1 MKVINKIASLL
12 LMSAVIFSSCDNKA
26 GGDDVNLND
35 VLYISSDKN
44 VIQSNDTDAAVFTA
58 VINEKDV
65 TAETVF
71 YLVEGEQMTPLAGN
85 MLKVSKAG
93 VYSVKASYK
102 TFITTEAVTVNAIN
116 MEVPAPVEES
126 AADAVKTSF
135 VHRAFLNQ
143 YTGTGCGYC
152 PGMIRA
158 LRKAFE
164 DPETAD
170 MAVLAAVHSYGA
182 GDPAYIGSPRSQSYP
197 YLHIDMVQGFTYDM
211 DPYAEMGV
219 LKNALKERTASPA
232 KVGIAANPIY
242 KDGVLVV
249 TVSVKAANDG
259 EYNLGVWFLQDN
271 VYGQQTDNIGIVG
284 SDKSYHYHDNCVR
297 AADSRYLGMF
307 TGHPMG
313 RVAAG
318 QTVSRTFVLNV
329 NETDWKLKDL
339 NDLHF
344 AAFVTETVVT
354 ETGKGKKV
362 KSYPVVNV
370 VDCRYNE
377 PTPYDYK

>member
-12 LMSAVIFSSCDNKA
+12 LMSAVMFSSCDNKA

-164 DPETAD
+164 DPETAE

-182 GDPAYIGSPRSQSYP
+182 GDPAYIG
-197 YLHIDMVQGFTYDM
+197 F
-211 DPYAEMGV
+211 
-219 LKNALKERTASPA
+219 
-232 KVGIAANPIY
+232 
-242 KDGVLVV
+242 
-249 TVSVKAANDG
+249 VKPNNTHSA
-259 EYNLGVWFLQDN
+259 
-271 VYGQQTDNIGIVG
+271 
-284 SDKSYHYHDNCVR
+284 
-297 AADSRYLGMF
+297 
-307 TGHPMG
+307 
-313 RVAAG
+313 
-318 QTVSRTFVLNV
+318 V
-329 NETDWKLKDL
+329 NRDL
-339 NDLHF
+339 I
-344 AAFVTETVVT
+344 
-354 ETGKGKKV
+354 
-362 KSYPVVNV
+362 
-370 VDCRYNE
+370 
-377 PTPYDYK
+377 